1 MDEGFYESLLKKHD
15 VGKLDPQ
22 ARWDAHAAGFKE
34 RLKASPNDHAQKTT
48 MRLLGKD
55 VLQGKVLDI
64 GGGTGRY
71 AIPFAAHVGSVTV
84 ADISPEMLK
93 VTEENA
99 ETAGRA
105 NVKCVH
111 LNWETANLQ
120 ALDWEHRFDLTFA
133 SMCPAVMSK
142 AGIDKMTAASRGWC
156 QINQLI
162 EMTDDLS
169 QLLTKELA
177 MEKTYDPHND
187 RDAVQG
193 IFNFLWIQGYEPEIT
208 YLKDSRIRALPAD
221 ETIASYTR
229 RFGKAAADKNTD
241 LLRLLANHIKG
252 DKIIVTS
259 KTTLALILW
268 KA

>member
-1 MDEGFYESLLKKHD
+1 VDIQYYESLLKKHD
-15 VGKLDPQ
+15 ANKFDPQ

-34 RLKASPNDHAQKTT
+34 RLKAAPNDHPQKTV

-55 VLQGKVLDI
+55 VLRGRVLDI

-71 AIPFAAHVGSVTV
+71 AIPFAAHVGNVTV

-93 VTEENA
+93 ITEDNA
-99 ETAGRA
+99 EATGRT
-105 NVKCVH
+105 NVRCVH

-120 ALDWEHRFDLTFA
+120 TLDWERRFDFTFA

-142 AGIDKMTAASRGWC
+142 AGIDKMTASSRGWC

-169 QLLTKELA
+169 QMLTKELA
-177 MEKTYDPHND
+177 MEKAYDPHND

-193 IFNFLWIQGYEPEIT
+193 IFNLLWVQGFEPELT
-208 YLKDSRIRALPAD
+208 YFKDARIHAIPIDEAISR
-221 ETIASYTR
+221 YTR
-229 RFGKAAADKNTD
+229 RFGKAAAEKNID
-241 LLRLLANHIKG
+241 LSQLLTNHIQG